1 MLYIPIVLN
10 ILKLNT
16 NEIHFDIIKEMTA
29 LLNDVYIKSIFKK
42 ERIPDTT
49 QFDQVI
55 LKIDDAKIF
64 LKEFNEKRKELKI
77 STGDALGLILS
88 YTCFPGID
96 SFNDDVQYLSLLILQ
111 EVLDENLDTELRWY
125 HIPMYEF
132 LLKVLTTRNPKLLK
146 LALDVSFKASEKLEN
161 KLTLRPNYFRF
172 LDRLIDYSIHS
183 VREVRYIYAS
193 KLELFIRSSEIH
205 IIKYASILF
214 PWLYGLISEGPLSGV
229 EIKEPL
235 PLKLAVIKSFK
246 AIIEYSWPCLNSHKE
261 NILTNVCRGVIVN
274 SNLVCSNENDNGNNT
289 TKELIFMEYVNI
301 CKILYLVNCLWVDQ
315 TLKLMIDTLEK
326 RNKSSKAVVALKSL
340 YKATCGR
347 EERNLCVVKDL

>member
-16 NEIHFDIIKEMTA
+16 NEIHFDIIKEMTT

-132 LLKVLTTRNPKLLK
+132 LARDSYQILKN
-146 LALDVSFKASEKLEN
+146 
-161 KLTLRPNYFRF
+161 
-172 LDRLIDYSIHS
+172 
-183 VREVRYIYAS
+183 S
-193 KLELFIRSSEIH
+193 KT
-205 IIKYASILF
+205 
-214 PWLYGLISEGPLSGV
+214 V
-229 EIKEPL
+229 
-235 PLKLAVIKSFK
+235 
-246 AIIEYSWPCLNSHKE
+246 
-261 NILTNVCRGVIVN
+261 
-274 SNLVCSNENDNGNNT
+274 LVC
-289 TKELIFMEYVNI
+289 
-301 CKILYLVNCLWVDQ
+301 
-315 TLKLMIDTLEK
+315 
-326 RNKSSKAVVALKSL
+326 
-340 YKATCGR
+340 
-347 EERNLCVVKDL
+347 

>member
-1 MLYIPIVLN
+1 MYIPIVLN

-16 NEIHFDIIKEMTA
+16 NEIHFDIIKEMTT

-132 LLKVLTTRNPKLLK
+132 LLKV
-146 LALDVSFKASEKLEN
+146 F
-161 KLTLRPNYFRF
+161 
-172 LDRLIDYSIHS
+172 
-183 VREVRYIYAS
+183 
-193 KLELFIRSSEIH
+193 
-205 IIKYASILF
+205 
-214 PWLYGLISEGPLSGV
+214 
-229 EIKEPL
+229 
-235 PLKLAVIKSFK
+235 
-246 AIIEYSWPCLNSHKE
+246 C
-261 NILTNVCRGVIVN
+261 
-274 SNLVCSNENDNGNNT
+274 
-289 TKELIFMEYVNI
+289 
-301 CKILYLVNCLWVDQ
+301 
-315 TLKLMIDTLEK
+315 
-326 RNKSSKAVVALKSL
+326 
-340 YKATCGR
+340 
-347 EERNLCVVKDL
+347 